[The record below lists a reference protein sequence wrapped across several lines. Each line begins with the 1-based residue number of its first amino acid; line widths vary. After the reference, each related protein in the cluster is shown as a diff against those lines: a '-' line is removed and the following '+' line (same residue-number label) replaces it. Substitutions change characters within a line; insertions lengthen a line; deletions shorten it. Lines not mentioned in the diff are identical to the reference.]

1 MGSCIFFGDLV
12 RSILRGEVF
21 RRGGFIK
28 RSRNQEAC
36 RKKFI
41 KKRRREMFTPELIR
55 DILTLGIVALAVT
68 QAVKKWVKLE
78 GVSALITSLLVSAL
92 LALWKTLS
100 AEYYDWLKFIVLFI
114 GVFLESNG
122 TYHFGSYGF
131 GKMVA
136 QKTVK

>member
-68 QAVKKWVKLE
+68 QAVKKR
-78 GVSALITSLLVSAL
+78 VSALITSLLVSAL

>member
-1 MGSCIFFGDLV
+1 VGSSNEEAL
-12 RSILRGEVF
+12 
-21 RRGGFIK
+21 
-28 RSRNQEAC
+28 QE
-36 RKKFI
+36 KPKSGSLPEKI
-41 KKRRREMFTPELIR
+41 PEKRRREMFTPELIR
-55 DILTLGIVALAVT
+55 DILTLGVVALAVT

-78 GVSALITSLLVSAL
+78 GVSALITSLVVSAL

-136 QKTVK
+136 HKTAK

>member
-1 MGSCIFFGDLV
+1 
-12 RSILRGEVF
+12 
-21 RRGGFIK
+21 
-28 RSRNQEAC
+28 
-36 RKKFI
+36 
-41 KKRRREMFTPELIR
+41 MFTPELIR
-55 DILTLGIVALAVT
+55 DILTLGVVALAVT

-78 GVSALITSLLVSAL
+78 G
-92 LALWKTLS
+92 

-136 QKTVK
+136 QKTAK